1 MKKIQLAI
9 VACTLLL
16 LSCKEKHNN
25 TNPLGEPDIISVKI
39 APVAAL
45 QVPDF
50 IQATGLVS
58 TKNEANYSFKI
69 GGVIS
74 RILVDE
80 GQFFRKGQLLAT
92 LNSTEISAGL
102 AQAGF
107 NVDKAQ
113 RDYTRAVNLYKD
125 SVYSLEQLQNTKTA
139 LDVAQKSKEATAF
152 NERYSRIYAAS
163 DGFVAK
169 KIASEGEIIGGGMPV
184 LLTNSTQQNDSYLL
198 KVGVTD
204 REWAVIKAD
213 QTAKVTLDGYP
224 GQTFNAIVF
233 RKSQAADRETGS
245 FQVELKLKP
254 GNVVPAVGMFGK
266 AEIATNQQENALV
279 IPYSSLVEPD
289 GDKGFV
295 FTTIGADKVKKIPVT
310 ILKFDNE
317 KVYLKDRL
325 DGIDKIVISNC
336 AYLNEQSIIKII
348 P

>member
-1 MKKIQLAI
+1 MKKIQLTLA
-9 VACTLLL
+9 ACTFLL
-16 LSCKEKHNN
+16 LSCKEQHKN

-39 APVAAL
+39 APVSAL
-45 QVPDF
+45 AVPDF
-50 IQATGLVS
+50 IQATGLIS
-58 TKNEANYSFKI
+58 TENEANYSFKI

-74 RILVDE
+74 RILVEE

-102 AQAGF
+102 AQTDL

-113 RDYTRAVNLYKD
+113 RDYNRAANLYKD
-125 SVYSLEQLQNTKTA
+125 SVFTLEQLQNTKTA
-139 LDVAQKSKEATAF
+139 LDVAKKSKEAIAF
-152 NERYSRIYAAS
+152 NERYSKIYAAS
-163 DGFVAK
+163 DGFVSK
-169 KIASEGEIIGGGMPV
+169 KIANEGEVIGGGMPV

-204 REWAVIKAD
+204 REWAVIKPG

-224 GQTFNAIVF
+224 GQTFNAVVF
-233 RKSQAADRETGS
+233 RKLQAADKEIGS
-245 FQVELKLKP
+245 FQVELKLKLDKTA
-254 GNVVPAVGMFGK
+254 PAVGMFGK
-266 AEIATNQQENALV
+266 AEIATNQQENTLV

-295 FTTIGADKVKKIPVT
+295 FTTIGADRVKKIPVT

-325 DGIDKIVISNC
+325 DGIDKIVVSNS
-336 AYLNEQSIIKII
+336 AYLNEQSTIKII